1 MSGGDMYSVFN
12 LAFVLIETCGIT
24 ILSYMCL
31 FVRYQHNL
39 KFTCLKMQFE
49 LNVHKVLVCE
59 NIDNIKQNTKT
70 TRCLEF
76 P

>member
-1 MSGGDMYSVFN
+1 
-12 LAFVLIETCGIT
+12 
-24 ILSYMCL
+24 
-31 FVRYQHNL
+31 
-39 KFTCLKMQFE
+39 MQFE